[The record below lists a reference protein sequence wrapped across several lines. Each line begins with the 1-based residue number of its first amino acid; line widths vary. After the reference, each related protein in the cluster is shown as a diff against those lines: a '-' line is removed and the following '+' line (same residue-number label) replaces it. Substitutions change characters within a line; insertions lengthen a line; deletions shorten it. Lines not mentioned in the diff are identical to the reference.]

1 MKTLTRFTL
10 SLAILVACAF
20 AQMPSPPQFSADIS
34 VTNGDGQA
42 MKGKM
47 FFGNGKIRMDM
58 NSQRGE
64 ISTITDS
71 ATQTSIILM
80 HEQKMYLETQGAG
93 GPGGRRRGPK
103 MPDIKAMAEN
113 PCASEKDTTCK
124 KVGKETANGRSC
136 DKWEFTNTA
145 DAKQNRT
152 VWVDQKTHIPIKSV
166 GADGTTFEFT
176 NFKEGPQDAKNFEVP
191 KDYQKLDMGA
201 MRQGRDNQ

>member
-10 SLAILVACAF
+10 SFAILVVCAF

-34 VTNGDGQA
+34 VSNPDSQP

-47 FFGNGKIRMDM
+47 FFGAGKVRMDM

-64 ISTITDS
+64 MSTITDS
-71 ATQTSIILM
+71 ATQKSIVLM
-80 HEQKMYLETQGAG
+80 HEMKMYMETNLAG

-103 MPDIKAMAEN
+103 MPDIKALSEN
-113 PCASEKDTTCK
+113 PCASEKDMTCK
-124 KVGKETANGRSC
+124 KVGTETVNGRSC
-136 DKWEFTNTA
+136 DKWEFTNTT
-145 DAKQNRT
+145 DPKQNRT
-152 VWVDQKTHIPIKSV
+152 AWVDQKTHLPMKSV

-191 KDYQKLDMGA
+191 KDYQKFDMSA